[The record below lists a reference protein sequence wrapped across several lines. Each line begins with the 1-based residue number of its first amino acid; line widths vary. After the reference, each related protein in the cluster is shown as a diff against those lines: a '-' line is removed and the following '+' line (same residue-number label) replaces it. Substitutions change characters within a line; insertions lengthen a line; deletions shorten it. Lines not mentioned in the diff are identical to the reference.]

1 MPFLTLS
8 CLLFTTCASE
18 KRNISVI
25 SLSKFALFFLAVVAV
40 AQVVVV
46 VVVSRRW
53 KKIKNFA
60 AKSSRRSLRFFFAR
74 DRTKGR

>member
-46 VVVSRRW
+46 VSRRW
-53 KKIKNFA
+53 EKIKNFA
-60 AKSSRRSLRFFFAR
+60 AKSSRRSLRFFAR